1 MSKFEFSVTNMDCP
15 SCVAAIKKRI
25 KAIVGVSEVDAD
37 LRTRKVTVQTD
48 NPNLCQEDVTCVV
61 EDLGYKVQVP

>member
-1 MSKFEFSVTNMDCP
+1 MSKFEFNVTNMDCP
-15 SCVAAIKKRI
+15 SCVAAVIKKI
-25 KAIVGVSEVDAD
+25 KAINGVSEVDAD
-37 LRTRKVTVQTD
+37 LRTKKVTVQTN

>member
-1 MSKFEFSVTNMDCP
+1 MSKFEFKVTNMDCP
-15 SCVAAIKKRI
+15 SCVAVLTNKI
-25 KAIVGVSEVDAD
+25 KAINGVSGVDAE
-37 LRTRKVTVQTD
+37 LKTKKVTVQTD